1 MNIVSNTADVRASGL
16 VRWDAIEWRK
26 VSKSVRRLQARIVK
40 AEREGRH
47 GKVKS
52 LSRILTRS
60 FNGRALAVK
69 RVTDNQGKRTP
80 GVDNV
85 LWNTPTQK
93 RMAIDELQRKG
104 YHAQPLRR
112 IYISKSNGKKRPL
125 GIPTMKDRAM
135 QALHLLAL
143 APISE
148 CRADTVSFG
157 FRSKRCT
164 ADALAQCQLVLA
176 RSFGASWVLEGD
188 IKGCFDHISHEWLE
202 KHIPMDKRILHQWLR
217 SGYMEAGTL
226 YDTDAGTPQGG
237 IISPVLANMA
247 LDGLQLVLN
256 CRFKRFGHNRGKP
269 IWRGLPTKDP
279 KVNLVRYADDF
290 IITATS
296 KELLNNEVLP
306 MVREFLAERGLTLS
320 EEKTRITHI
329 EEGFDFLG
337 KTVRKFDGK
346 FREYPAKK
354 SVKAFLQKVREII
367 RTNRSARPVTLIRKL
382 NPVIRGWANYHRPY
396 ASRSDFSKVSG
407 AIFKAIWHWAKR
419 RHPKK
424 GMRWIRQKY
433 FTKCGNSHWVFF
445 GELREGGILRLYQ
458 IGRETVGFYAK
469 VNNEVNPYDPAWR
482 EYLAKREKRGTS
494 RLPRYAARPIGQV
507 DTHVDE

>member
-1 MNIVSNTADVRASGL
+1 LLGIGSEELEKILGAGVSGNEGL
-16 VRWDAIEWRK
+16 TDPDAIPEPPDEAIT
-26 VSKSVRRLQARIVK
+26 RRGDVWILGDHRLMC
-40 AEREGRH
+40 GDSS
-47 GKVKS
+47 S
-52 LSRILTRS
+52 LEDLDRLMDGQSA
-60 FNGRALAVK
+60 ALAFTDPPYNVK
-69 RVTDNQGKRTP
+69 VEPRSN
-80 GVDNV
+80 N
-85 LWNTPTQK
+85 
-93 RMAIDELQRKG
+93 AI
-104 YHAQPLRR
+104 A
-112 IYISKSNGKKRPL
+112 
-125 GIPTMKDRAM
+125 A
-135 QALHLLAL
+135 
-143 APISE
+143 
-148 CRADTVSFG
+148 
-157 FRSKRCT
+157 
-164 ADALAQCQLVLA
+164 
-176 RSFGASWVLEGD
+176 
-188 IKGCFDHISHEWLE
+188 
-202 KHIPMDKRILHQWLR
+202 
-217 SGYMEAGTL
+217 
-226 YDTDAGTPQGG
+226 
-237 IISPVLANMA
+237 
-247 LDGLQLVLN
+247 GLQLVLN